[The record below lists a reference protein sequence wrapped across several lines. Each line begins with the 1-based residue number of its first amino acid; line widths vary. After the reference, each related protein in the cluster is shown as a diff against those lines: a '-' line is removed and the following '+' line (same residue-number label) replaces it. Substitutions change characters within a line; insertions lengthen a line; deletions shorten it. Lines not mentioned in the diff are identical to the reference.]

1 MSPKDGKAGTIVAP
15 IDPKAAEEAGVADP
29 GEFEKMVF
37 QQVKTQTGRFGKA
50 KIAAHKPPP
59 EDPAEKSEEKKVTW
73 IEIELKDDANQP
85 MASSGLK
92 RHSERMIAAAAQLCR
107 PAARVSH
114 SARSVISGAG
124 TPGRA
129 CSSRNMRSRAILPV
143 ERRSPAV

>member
-85 MASSGLK
+85 MAGEPYELVTPSGETVASGTLDEK
-92 RHSERMIAAAAQLCR
+92 GH
-107 PAARVSH
+107 ARVEG
-114 SARSVISGAG
+114 ID
-124 TPGRA
+124 PGSCKVRFPNHEDDQW
-129 CSSRNMRSRAILPV
+129 RKG
-143 ERRSPAV
+143 